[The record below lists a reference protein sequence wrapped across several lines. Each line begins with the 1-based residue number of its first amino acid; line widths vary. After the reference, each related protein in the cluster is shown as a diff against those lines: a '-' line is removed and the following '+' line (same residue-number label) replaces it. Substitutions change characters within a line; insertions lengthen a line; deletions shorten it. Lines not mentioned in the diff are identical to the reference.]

1 MSGTFPRGGIGESV
15 FLTSSL
21 DGKPAKESH
30 TQLAGPRGLN
40 RNTGHRL
47 GESSIAMDNRLHL
60 GSNCPHCSSAS
71 KFPED
76 EMGAVPKCFSL
87 GLSLVLSEGMA
98 T

>member
-30 TQLAGPRGLN
+30 IQLAGPRGLN

-60 GSNCPHCSSAS
+60 GSNCPHLQR
-71 KFPED
+71 
-76 EMGAVPKCFSL
+76 CFKVS
-87 GLSLVLSEGMA
+87 
-98 T
+98 